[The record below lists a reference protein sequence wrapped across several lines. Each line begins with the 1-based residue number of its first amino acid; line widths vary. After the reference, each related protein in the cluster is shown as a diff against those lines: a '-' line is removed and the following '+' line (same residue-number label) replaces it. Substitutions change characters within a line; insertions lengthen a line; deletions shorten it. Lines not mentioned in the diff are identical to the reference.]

1 MKMNQYKGEVTGK
14 LGDKERTFRLTFES
28 IVNIENITG
37 KSIIQL
43 TTDMSGGKYS
53 FKDLL
58 TILHQGLLGTKT
70 NILKE
75 AVGDAMMQSGLI
87 KSSELAGIV
96 LASAFTGETKEDDN
110 PLVPAENTQNDTQS
124 KNT

>member
-1 MKMNQYKGEVTGK
+1 MNQYKGEVTGK

-28 IVNIENITG
+28 IVNIENISG

>member
-1 MKMNQYKGEVTGK
+1 MNQYKGEVKGK

-28 IVNIENITG
+28 IVNIENKTG

-43 TTDMSGGKYS
+43 TTDMSTAKYS

-58 TILHQGLLGTKT
+58 IILHEALLGAKT
-70 NILKE
+70 NILQE
-75 AVGDAMMQSGLI
+75 AVGDAMMQTGLI
-87 KSSELAGIV
+87 KSSELAGNI
-96 LASAFTGETKEDDN
+96 LASAFTGESKGDDN
-110 PLVPAENTQNDTQS
+110 PLVQAENNQKDTQS

>member
-1 MKMNQYKGEVTGK
+1 MNQYKGEVKAVLGK
-14 LGDKERTFRLTFES
+14 QEKTFRLTFES
-28 IVNIENITG
+28 IVNIENNTG

-43 TTDMSGGKYS
+43 TTDMSSAKYT

-58 TILHQGLLGTKT
+58 IILHEGLKGAGSNVIK
-70 NILKE
+70 K
-75 AVGDAMMQSGLI
+75 AVGDMIMESGII
-87 KSSELAGIV
+87 KASETAGIV
-96 LASAFTGETKEDDN
+96 LASAFTGQNKDNEN

>member
-1 MKMNQYKGEVTGK
+1 MNQYKGEVTGK
-14 LGDKERTFRLTFES
+14 LGDKKRTFRLTFES

>member
-1 MKMNQYKGEVTGK
+1 MKMNQYKGEVK
-14 LGDKERTFRLTFES
+14 AQLGNKERTFRLTMES
-28 IVNIENITG
+28 IVNIENNTG

-43 TTDMSGGKYS
+43 TTDMSSAKYT

-58 TILHQGLLGTKT
+58 IILHEGLKGAGG
-70 NILKE
+70 NIIQK
-75 AVGDAMMQSGLI
+75 AVGDMIMESGII
-87 KSSELAGIV
+87 KASETAGIV
-96 LASAFTGETKEDDN
+96 LASAFTGQNKDNEN

>member
-1 MKMNQYKGEVTGK
+1 MNQYKGEVK
-14 LGDKERTFRLTFES
+14 AVLGDKEKTFRLTFES
-28 IVNIENITG
+28 IVNIENNTG

-43 TTDMSGGKYS
+43 TTDMSSAKYT

-58 TILHQGLLGTKT
+58 IILHEGLNGAGGNVIQK
-70 NILKE
+70 
-75 AVGDAMMQSGLI
+75 AVGDMIMKSGII
-87 KSSELAGIV
+87 KASETAGIV
-96 LASAFTGETKEDDN
+96 LASAFTGQNKDNEN